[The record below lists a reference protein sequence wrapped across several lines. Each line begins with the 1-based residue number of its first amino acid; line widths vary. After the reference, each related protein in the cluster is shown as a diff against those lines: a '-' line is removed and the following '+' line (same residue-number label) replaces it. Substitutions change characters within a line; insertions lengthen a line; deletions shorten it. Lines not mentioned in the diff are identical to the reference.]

1 MSAVATRRRSP
12 LVTDPPATARPA
24 ARLFEPQRPDG
35 GVTLEERL
43 LGVWE
48 DLTRHGHAGCPVCGG
63 RMQVAHACEACGSEL
78 S

>member
-1 MSAVATRRRSP
+1 MSAVATRRRSAI
-12 LVTDPPATARPA
+12 VTDPPATARPA

-48 DLTRHGHAGCPVCGG
+48 DLTRQGHAGCPVCGG
-63 RMQVAHACEACGSEL
+63 RMHVAHGCDACGSEL
-78 S
+78 T

>member
-12 LVTDPPATARPA
+12 LVTDPPAAARPA
-24 ARLFEPQRPDG
+24 ARLFEPHRPDG

-48 DLTRHGHAGCPVCGG
+48 DLTHQGEAGCPVCGG
-63 RMQVAHACEACGSEL
+63 RIHTTAACERCGAEL